1 MKIHTKTVFQWNEDG
16 SFTRLE
22 DEFHEYDGT
31 VASCNPAAAIVGGS
45 VASALIGK
53 KSAKQAA
60 NAQQASADAATE
72 ESRRQF
78 DTVQENTAVQR
89 TAGDAAMFRLAGLL
103 GIELPPGLKSPT
115 GATAGPA
122 QTPQQALEATPGY
135 TFRLGESQ
143 KAIDRLQAAGR
154 ITGGRALKEGVR
166 YAQDYGSGE
175 FQNIINNLF
184 RVGGYGSQA
193 TGTAAN
199 AGIASAGQVG
209 QAQLTAGAGAANAAY
224 QGGQAINNAI
234 QGGAQNYF
242 TLKTYNDYQN
252 QISPYRL
259 SSNQISPG
267 FAAGAGAG
275 GGFYG

>member
-1 MKIHTKTVFQWNEDG
+1 MAG
-16 SFTRLE
+16 SAII
-22 DEFHEYDGT
+22 GG
-31 VASCNPAAAIVGGS
+31 ASLISAKKGS
-45 VASALIGK
+45 KA
-53 KSAKQAA
+53 AKQAA
-60 NAQQASADAATE
+60 GAQQAAADAATE

-89 TAGDAAMFRLAGLL
+89 TAGDAAMFRLANLL
-103 GIELPPGLKSPT
+103 GIDLPAGMTSPT
-115 GATAGPA
+115 GANAGPA

-143 KAIDRLQAAGR
+143 KAIDRMQSAGR

-175 FQNIINNLF
+175 FQNILNNLF

-193 TGTAAN
+193 TGTAAG
-199 AGIASAGQVG
+199 AGMTSAGQVG
-209 QAQLTAGAGAANAAY
+209 QAQLTAGAGTANAAY
-224 QGGQAINNAI
+224 QGGQAVNNAI

-275 GGFYG
+275 GSFYG